1 MTFKRPDLV
10 TILIGCHL
18 GLGALLILA
27 KFVGTLDWPWLWV
40 LMPIWF
46 PYLLTFSIIA
56 LFAMSYCSL
65 RIIRILK
72 IQWKRRKKPEQQ

>member
-27 KFVGTLDWPWLWV
+27 KFAGMLDWPWLWV
-40 LMPIWF
+40 LMPIW
-46 PYLLTFSIIA
+46 LLTCAIIA

-72 IQWKRRKKPEQQ
+72 LQWKRRKKPEQQ